1 MNATLLALRSITL
14 VVRRQLSKKVRRL
27 LRNIGILFQHLGELY
42 EILKYLFQNFTNL
55 KFRNVRLWTS
65 ERRIFFKYPLC
76 LVTSEKQVSGPQERA
91 WRRSFLRSDHIAFRR

>member
-27 LRNIGILFQHLGELY
+27 LRNIGI
-42 EILKYLFQNFTNL
+42 LFQNFTNL